1 LPQGYAISRA
11 TLPPAASATAGC
23 CWLKN
28 FYRSR
33 CPSESAPYNSWVL
46 PAFVTEIALES
57 GELRF
62 WSEHFRDRV
71 EGLINMAAW
80 LQKIGDSDGLETML
94 ADYLNELPEEN
105 AALLNFL
112 FYQEKPK

>member
-1 LPQGYAISRA
+1 M
-11 TLPPAASATAGC
+11 
-23 CWLKN
+23 
-28 FYRSR
+28 
-33 CPSESAPYNSWVL
+33 VL

-71 EGLINMAAW
+71 EGLIDMAAW
-80 LQKIGDSDGLETML
+80 LQKIGGSDGLETML

-112 FYQEKPK
+112 FYQKAKVSFAFTL